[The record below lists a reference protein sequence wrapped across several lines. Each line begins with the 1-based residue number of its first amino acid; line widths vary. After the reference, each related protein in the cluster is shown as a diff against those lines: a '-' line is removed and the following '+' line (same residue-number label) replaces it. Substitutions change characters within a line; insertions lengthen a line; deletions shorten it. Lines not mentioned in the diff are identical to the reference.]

1 MAGGAGA
8 GTATEDQSGTATRD
22 PAGPATQPDAPAA
35 GSGPAP
41 VTAVPTFT
49 PPGVD
54 TDAPPTE
61 APIRNLKPAA
71 DVAPA
76 GLRSTHRALTNVP
89 ATYGPAATSIS
100 GGSTGGLITGT
111 RTRAA
116 AQTVASPK
124 MATGPPAAIT
134 QVAATSLV
142 QAAALT
148 PQTPTCAVPR
158 NDLNTQVMQPSP
170 AQAIGR
176 CRWPNRACSPAPPT
190 PAQRVTRT

>member
-170 AQAIGR
+170 AQADWAVQMAEQGLLTG
-176 CRWPNRACSPAPPT
+176 ATT